1 MNDIMS
7 TPQLYLASG
16 SPRRK
21 ELLTQ
26 LGYQFE
32 RVVVDVEEQ
41 HQAGESPEDYV
52 QRLSVDKALA
62 GVSAVAGRAPVLGA
76 DTIVVAGERI
86 LEKPKDFDDAQ
97 QMLRLLSG
105 KRHQVMTA
113 VTVAS
118 HERQETQLVVT
129 DVWFKTLSE
138 KEIEDY
144 WHSGEPQDKAGSYGI
159 QGIGGKFV
167 ERIDGS
173 YYAVVGLPLVETDI
187 MVQNF
192 LGLSN

>member
-1 MNDIMS
+1 MS

-32 RVVVDVEEQ
+32 RVVVDVEEL
-41 HQAGESPEDYV
+41 HQAGESPADYV

-62 GVSAVAGRAPVLGA
+62 GVAVVDGRAPVLGA

-105 KRHQVMTA
+105 QRHQVMTA

-118 HERQETQLVVT
+118 DERRETRLVVT

-187 MVQNF
+187 MVQDF

>member
-1 MNDIMS
+1 MS
-7 TPQLYLASG
+7 IPQLYLASG

-21 ELLTQ
+21 ELLIQ
-26 LGYQFE
+26 LGYHFE

-41 HQAGESPEDYV
+41 HQPHESPADYV
-52 QRLSVDKALA
+52 QRLSMDKAMA
-62 GVSAVAGRAPVLGA
+62 GVNKTADHCPVLGA
-76 DTIVVAGERI
+76 DTIVVVDNTI
-86 LEKPKDFDDAQ
+86 LEKPKDFDDAKR
-97 QMLRLLSG
+97 MLQLLSG
-105 KRHQVMTA
+105 RRHQVMTA
-113 VTVAS
+113 VTLATPA
-118 HERQETQLVVT
+118 QQQTKLVVT

-138 KEIEDY
+138 HEIEAY
-144 WHSGEPQDKAGSYGI
+144 WQSGEPQDKAGSYGI

-192 LGLSN
+192 LSL